1 MRPRTWSAGVY
12 MFPPEALAIPPMR
25 FPDLSLAFVAACVA
39 FAALCVA
46 AVPALAAPPQP
57 TERVELTKMTGRWYE
72 VARLPNKVQ
81 SGCQGGTSDWV
92 RNGEGFSVLQ
102 ACYKGSLAGPATE
115 WKAKAKVIDPKT
127 NAKLQMTFFG
137 GMVKQEY
144 WVLAHRPDQGWVI
157 LGTPGGRAM
166 WLMSQRPILASGV
179 RAQALARVKQLGYDV
194 ARLEFP
200 QPAKN

>member
-1 MRPRTWSAGVY
+1 MRPRARSAGVY
-12 MFPPEALAIPPMR
+12 FSNPEALAIPSMR
-25 FPDLSLAFVAACVA
+25 TPNLSLAFVAACFA
-39 FAALCVA
+39 FAALCIA

-57 TERVELTKMTGRWYE
+57 TERVELTKITGRWYE

-92 RNGEGFSVLQ
+92 RSGEGFSVLQ
-102 ACYKGSLAGPATE
+102 ACHKGSLSAPATE

-137 GMVKQEY
+137 GLVKQEY
-144 WVLAHRPDQGWVI
+144 WVLEHRPDQGWLI

-166 WLMSQRPILASGV
+166 WLMSQRPTLASGV